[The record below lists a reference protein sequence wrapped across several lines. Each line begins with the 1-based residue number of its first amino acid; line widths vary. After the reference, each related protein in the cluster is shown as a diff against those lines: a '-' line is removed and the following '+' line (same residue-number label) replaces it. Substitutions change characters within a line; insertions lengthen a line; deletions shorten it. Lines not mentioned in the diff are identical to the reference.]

1 MVPKAQELREM
12 VIHSMPITRIRNMA
26 ITRIR
31 TASDPRIV
39 PYVGLSGRQ
48 LKNRLNPKDA
58 LIILESLNVLRFA
71 LESGV
76 ELVSVL
82 VDARHLERFLELL
95 PQLGEGDTP
104 IYYAQRE
111 VLSAIAGIDV
121 TRGYL
126 ACAKRPHPLGMD
138 ELLSLARRIVVLE
151 GLTDVSNVGAI
162 FRSCV
167 ALGADGIVL
176 SPECADPL
184 NRRAIRVSMG
194 TVLRLPWTR
203 AERPWPKSSLAVLRE
218 RGFRTVALT
227 LGEDASPIDAVAGG
241 LGADERVALV
251 LGSEGWGLSRAVLDA
266 CDSKATITMAE
277 GIDSLNVATAS
288 ALACWEF
295 FAKRR

>member
-151 GLTDVSNVGAI
+151 GLTDVSNVGAV

-176 SPECADPL
+176 SPTCADPL

-203 AERPWPKSSLAVLRE
+203 AERPWPKSSLAALRE

-227 LGEDASPIDAVAGG
+227 PGEDASPIDAVAGG

-295 FAKRR
+295 FARRR

>member
-1 MVPKAQELREM
+1 MVPKAWELRETA
-12 VIHSMPITRIRNMA
+12 IHSMSTTRIRNIA
-26 ITRIR
+26 ITCIR
-31 TASDPRIV
+31 TASDPQIT
-39 PYVGLSGRQ
+39 PYVELSGKQ

-58 LIILESLNVLRFA
+58 LVILESLNVLRFA

-76 ELVSVL
+76 KLVSVL
-82 VDARHLERFLELL
+82 VDARHLERLLEQL
-95 PQLGEGDTP
+95 PQLGEGGVP

-138 ELLSLARRIVVLE
+138 ELLSLARRIIVLE

-194 TVLRLPWTR
+194 TTLRFPWAR
-203 AERPWPKSSLAVLRE
+203 AEGPWPKPFFAALR
-218 RGFRTVALT
+218 RRDFRTVALT
-227 LGEDASPIDAVAGG
+227 PEEGVGPIDAVAGE
-241 LGADERVALV
+241 LGADERIALV

-277 GIDSLNVATAS
+277 GIDSLNVAAAS

>member
-1 MVPKAQELREM
+1 
-12 VIHSMPITRIRNMA
+12 MPTTRIRNIA
-26 ITRIR
+26 ITCVH
-31 TASDPRIV
+31 TASDPQIT
-39 PYVGLSGRQ
+39 PYVELSGRQ

-58 LIILESLNVLRFA
+58 LIILESLNVLSFA
-71 LESGV
+71 LASGV

-82 VDARHLERFLELL
+82 VDARHLERLLELL
-95 PQLGEGDTP
+95 PQLGEGDVP
-104 IYYAQRE
+104 IYYATRE

-126 ACAKRPHPLGMD
+126 ACAKRPRPLGMD

-167 ALGADGIVL
+167 ALGADGIML

-203 AERPWPKSSLAVLRE
+203 AERPWPTSSLAALGE

-227 LGEDASPIDAVAGG
+227 PRGASPLDAVAEG
-241 LGADERVALV
+241 LGADERVALF
-251 LGSEGWGLSRAVLDA
+251 LGSEGWGLSKDVLAA
-266 CDSKATITMAE
+266 CDSRATIAMAE